1 MQFSEF
7 GLDAR
12 LLRAVEEQG
21 FTTPTAIQGE
31 AIPPAL
37 LGRDLVAAAMTGSGK
52 TAAFL
57 LPILHRILQAP
68 KPGTRL
74 LILTPTRELCVQI
87 REVCRN
93 LTAHAGL
100 GSAPIY
106 GGVGMEPQEEAIR
119 KGVPVLIATPGRLLD
134 HLSRPYG
141 DLDDL
146 DFLVLDEADRMLD
159 MGFLADVRRILARL
173 PRARQTLLFSAT
185 LPGEIRALC
194 REILIDPVSINV
206 ERRATPATG
215 VTQAVFAVHAAGKN
229 PLLVALLE
237 TNVLGNAI
245 VFTRT
250 RARCN
255 RLADYLDLQG
265 VSNARIHGER
275 TQGQRAQAMADFKA
289 GKVRVLCATDVVA
302 RGIDVEA
309 LNAVVNYDVPHVV
322 GDYVHRVGR
331 TARAELVGEAFTF
344 VSPEEE
350 EDLRAIERA
359 IGAKLPRRPLPPIEF
374 TPRSKAKKAA
384 EPRKEDERTL
394 SQRRAAKSGRKKS
407 PEVTTWGRSKGGQKR

>member
-21 FTTPTAIQGE
+21 FTTPTPIQAE

-57 LPILHRILQAP
+57 LPILHRILQTP

-93 LTAHAGL
+93 LTAYAGV

-119 KGVPVLIATPGRLLD
+119 KGVPVIIATPGRLLD

-141 DLDDL
+141 NLDDL
-146 DFLVLDEADRMLD
+146 EFLVLDEADRMLD

-173 PRARQTLLFSAT
+173 PRTRQTLLFSAT

-194 REILIDPVSINV
+194 REILVDPVSINV

-215 VTQAVFAVHAAGKN
+215 VTQSVFAVHAAGKN

-255 RLADYLDLQG
+255 RLADYLDQQG

-331 TARAELVGEAFTF
+331 TARAEMVGEAFTF

-359 IGAKLPRRPLPPIEF
+359 IGAKLPRRPLPAIEF

-394 SQRRAAKSGRKKS
+394 SQRRAAKSGKKKS
-407 PEVTTWGRSKGGQKR
+407 PEVTTWGPSKGGKGR